1 MVGKWHRRFVQDRVE
16 GFNDDYRPG
25 RAHILSDSLMSKV
38 IERTL
43 NTTLRDATHW
53 SIRSMAA
60 ETGLSHTTICW
71 IWAAFS
77 RTACRLSSP
86 LFDDKV

>member
-1 MVGKWHRRFVQDRVE
+1 MNHISAAIGIPVESDRVE
-16 GFNDDYRPG
+16 N
-25 RAHILSDSLMSKV
+25 ALMSKV